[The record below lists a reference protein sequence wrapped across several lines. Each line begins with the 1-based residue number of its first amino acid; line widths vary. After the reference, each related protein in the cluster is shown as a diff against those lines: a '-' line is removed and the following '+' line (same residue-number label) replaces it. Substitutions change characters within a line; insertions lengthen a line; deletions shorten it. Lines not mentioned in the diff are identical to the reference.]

1 MYKENYI
8 QLDCSKVLYFLI
20 PLSRETLSQ
29 DTKTSE
35 KDLGNMH
42 SLWFLRTGSCAPCVR
57 DSRIKLKGKST
68 GQLKLTNLKYVKG
81 FLNTGR

>member
-1 MYKENYI
+1 MYKECYI

-35 KDLGNMH
+35 KDLWNMH
-42 SLWFLRTGSCAPCVR
+42 SLRLLRTGSNAPCIK
-57 DSRIKLKGKST
+57 DSRIKLKSKST
-68 GQLKLTNLKYVKG
+68 GQLKLTNIKYAKG
-81 FLNTGR
+81 FLNMG

>member
-1 MYKENYI
+1 MYKENYM

-35 KDLGNMH
+35 KNLGNMH
-42 SLWFLRTGSCAPCVR
+42 SLRTESLAPCIK
-57 DSRIKLKGKST
+57 DLRIKQKGKST
-68 GQLKLTNLKYVKG
+68 GQLKLTNLKCAKG
-81 FLNTGR
+81 FLDTG